1 MMINP
6 EELTQLAFNYIK
18 KYWREDD
25 WMFNLTQVNWG
36 KLGQKKAGCY
46 DDKTKSIAINTMII
60 TPTMTREIEETLLH
74 ELIHLWQYNHPDESI
89 VIQPPHGKAFRLEM
103 YRINGIL
110 GREAVKIYHN
120 YQMPGNEKVL
130 RKAKALLARMQSN
143 NEHEATIA
151 AAKFTQYLQQ
161 YDLQLSDESLLLAQ
175 ELPELEEQ
183 VIGISKVADSW
194 RKILLSG
201 LAYVNACQLFWQR
214 KVGYIQWKMIGREH
228 RLAQVVLLY
237 DYLEEALE
245 KLVKLKQKELKKKG
259 IKQDKSYWNAFR
271 VGIAYNINERLRADF
286 ESRLNKGIEASK
298 EVNCISAL
306 TVQNWFN
313 SENLAVTEFLNQQ
326 NYKFRTTRGI
336 AISNSAG
343 YNDGNSAGNNI
354 NTNQQINQTKTSKIK
369 FLRDC

>member
-1 MMINP
+1 MINDQQ
-6 EELTQLAFNYIK
+6 LTQLAFNYIR
-18 KYWREDD
+18 KYWLDCH
-25 WMFNLTQVNWG
+25 WLKNLTEVKWKN
-36 KLGQKKAGCY
+36 LGQKKAGY
-46 DDKTKSIAINTMII
+46 YYHKTKSIALNSLIL
-60 TPTMTREIEETLLH
+60 TPTMTIEIEETLLH
-74 ELIHLWQYNHPDESI
+74 ELIHLWQYNHPDESV

-120 YQMPGNEKVL
+120 YQMPESEKIL
-130 RKAKALLARMQSN
+130 RKAKALLARTQSN
-143 NEHEATIA
+143 NEHEAMIA

-161 YDLQLSDESLLLAQ
+161 YDLQLSDELLLLAQ

-183 VIGISKVADSW
+183 VVAISKVADSW

-237 DYLEEALE
+237 DYLEESLE
-245 KLVKLKQKELKKKG
+245 KLVKLKQKELKKEG

-271 VGIAYNINERLRADF
+271 VGIANNINERLRADF
-286 ESRLNKGIEASK
+286 ERRLNQGIEASQ

-313 SENLAVTEFLNQQ
+313 SEKLAVTEFLNQQ
-326 NYKFRTTRGI
+326 NYKFRKTRGI

-343 YNDGNSAGNNI
+343 YNDGNSAGNSI
-354 NTNQQINQTKTSKIK
+354 NTNQQISNSKTSKIK
-369 FLRDC
+369 LLRDC